1 MPTDLPADPMP
12 GISFC
17 VTCRN
22 RLWQLESTLPDNLAA
37 LGDRHEISL
46 VDFGSTDGLAA
57 WVWDRFRPAIERGRL
72 VFFEVTSEVRWSSP
86 RAKNLAHRVAG
97 GSYLFNLDA
106 DNRIGPAD
114 VALVEQAAARGEAVH
129 QWAGNWTDGSFG
141 RIGLPRD
148 LYHTLGGYDESM
160 LPMAGQDMDL
170 LRRIHGSGRTIV
182 RLAPPAMPAVQN
194 TFEHKMAEVG
204 PPAPVR
210 AGRLSAV
217 PRHQPD
223 AVPGPVRPRRPAPAG
238 GFASYRGRLNGAPRA
253 HRRIRQRVPDRR
265 LTCLYPAT

>member
-57 WVWDRFRPAIERGRL
+57 WVWDRFRSAIERGRL

-204 PPAPVR
+204 PLRPSAQDAYLQFRDINRTLSRVR
-210 AGRLSAV
+210 FALEG
-217 PRHQPD
+217 
-223 AVPGPVRPRRPAPAG
+223 PRRLG
-238 GFASYRGRLNGAPRA
+238 GFASYRGRLNGAPVLIDGFDNVYR
-253 HRRIRQRVPDRR
+253 
-265 LTCLYPAT
+265 TGG

>member
-1 MPTDLPADPMP
+1 
-12 GISFC
+12 
-17 VTCRN
+17 
-22 RLWQLESTLPDNLAA
+22 
-37 LGDRHEISL
+37 
-46 VDFGSTDGLAA
+46 
-57 WVWDRFRPAIERGRL
+57 

-238 GFASYRGRLNGAPRA
+238 RVRELSGAPERRA
-253 HRRIRQRVPDRR
+253 PCSSTDSTTCTGPAADMPVPGDVEGRDGGRGTDRLAAASVGASSCPCSSMVR
-265 LTCLYPAT
+265 GAR